1 MIMKINT
8 SIRLFLI
15 ATLLLS
21 GCSQEQ
27 EITITQVIK
36 PVAKEK
42 SQATSPKPTYNRTF
56 QHILRDEK
64 IAKTIQ
70 GELRRHPS
78 LLQNTKIKAVVFD
91 SKVYLIGGALTKKL
105 SREAQQI
112 VNSKAEELNISRVF
126 NYLKIGP
133 LSNTSTSDIWL
144 ETKVKAMLLSSQL
157 AVNHVQVSCYNDV
170 IYLIGSTKPG
180 QSKLIKQYLTS
191 QLGSRKIIMYLKEN
205 MVEST

>member
-36 PVAKEK
+36 PVARKI
-42 SQATSPKPTYNRTF
+42 SSNLTKPTYNRTF

-70 GELRRHPS
+70 GELRRLP
-78 LLQNTKIKAVVFD
+78 AY
-91 SKVYLIGGALTKKL
+91 SKTPKLKQWCLTAK
-105 SREAQQI
+105 SI
-112 VNSKAEELNISRVF
+112 
-126 NYLKIGP
+126 
-133 LSNTSTSDIWL
+133 
-144 ETKVKAMLLSSQL
+144 
-157 AVNHVQVSCYNDV
+157 
-170 IYLIGSTKPG
+170 
-180 QSKLIKQYLTS
+180 
-191 QLGSRKIIMYLKEN
+191 
-205 MVEST
+205 